1 MRFFSSS
8 TLFVLKLAPY
18 QPEQRF
24 NLNSLSFGISSS
36 DFFGNLPPDSI
47 PINPAWLASDKHC
60 SKEVSPPNSGISS
73 LLHAIGAIPNFTD
86 IQNLFKS

>member
-1 MRFFSSS
+1 MKSFYSSI
-8 TLFVLKLAPY
+8 LFVHKLAPY

-24 NLNSLSFGISSS
+24 RLNSLSLGINSS

-60 SKEVSPPNSGISS
+60 SSDVSPPN
-73 LLHAIGAIPNFTD
+73 
-86 IQNLFKS
+86 

>member
-1 MRFFSSS
+1 MHITSSFKNPFNFFIKFFSSS

-24 NLNSLSFGISSS
+24 RLNSLSLGINSS

-47 PINPAWLASDKHC
+47 PINPALLASDRPVSYTHLTLPTNR
-60 SKEVSPPNSGISS
+60 EV
-73 LLHAIGAIPNFTD
+73 
-86 IQNLFKS
+86 